1 MMPSELLSRHCKPL
15 PKGSP
20 ALDAGRVDALKS
32 LLSDRWSVV
41 EGHHL
46 TGEFDFEDFLG
57 ALAFTNRA
65 AGVAEAEGHHP
76 EITLT
81 WGKAAVR
88 IWTHSIDG
96 LSENDFILAARLDAL
111 A

>member
-1 MMPSELLSRHCKPL
+1 MTSDLLSRHCKPL

-20 ALDAGRVDALKS
+20 ALDAERVAELKS
-32 LLSDRWSVV
+32 SLSNRWSVV
-41 EGHHL
+41 DGHHL
-46 TGEFDFEDFLG
+46 VAQFEFPDFLG

-76 EITLT
+76 EITVT
-81 WGKAAVR
+81 WGKATVK

-96 LSENDFILAARLDAL
+96 LSENDFILAARLDAS